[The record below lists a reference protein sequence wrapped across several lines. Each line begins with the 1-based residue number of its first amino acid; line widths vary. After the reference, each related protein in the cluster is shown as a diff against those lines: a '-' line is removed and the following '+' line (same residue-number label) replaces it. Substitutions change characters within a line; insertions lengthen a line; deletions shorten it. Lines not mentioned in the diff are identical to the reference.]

1 MPTTAA
7 RAPSLTAIPQP
18 LRGGLALIV
27 VFNGLLAAWLALRP
41 APSPVIQA
49 VDNVAQCAGP
59 LLALPLCWR
68 GLPWPWR
75 RGQAGAA
82 SAAAA
87 SRWMPVLLGLGV
99 LGFAVGQAIWTYDED
114 IIHQPPFPSWADAG
128 YLAAYPFLF
137 AGLLLLPRRP
147 LSSAARLRVLL
158 DGVMMMTGVVAFSW
172 YFVLGPTVL
181 QGAESLFG
189 KLVSVAY
196 PFCDLVLFF
205 CLLLL
210 WGRAQE
216 RALRPVVALFSLG
229 LGCILVIDTAFAY
242 GNLHG
247 TYATGGVV
255 DVGWPLGYMLLALA
269 TRAARQALVGTER
282 ERAGHTAPPRA
293 AHAPTPP
300 LWRALLPYAF
310 LPAVGA
316 LVVSTGRLRGATPLE
331 QGVWIGAGVLG
342 AMVVLRQVVALLET
356 RQLYRQVE
364 ERNQALAAANA
375 RLETLASTDPLTGL
389 LNHRAFHARLDEE
402 IARADRADRPLALLM
417 VDLDD
422 FRAINNTHGHQAG
435 DRALVAIA
443 AALRGSLRAG
453 DSAGRY
459 GGDEFAA
466 ILPEADLPE
475 ALAVAERA
483 CTAIAAVALPVS
495 DVTIR
500 ATTSLGVAVLPRHVH
515 TRDALIQAADQA
527 AYAAKDAGKDC
538 VRPYGGPPRLA
549 LVSPA

>member
-1 MPTTAA
+1 
-7 RAPSLTAIPQP
+7 
-18 LRGGLALIV
+18 V
-27 VFNGLLAAWLALRP
+27 
-41 APSPVIQA
+41 
-49 VDNVAQCAGP
+49 
-59 LLALPLCWR
+59 
-68 GLPWPWR
+68 
-75 RGQAGAA
+75 
-82 SAAAA
+82 
-87 SRWMPVLLGLGV
+87 
-99 LGFAVGQAIWTYDED
+99 
-114 IIHQPPFPSWADAG
+114 
-128 YLAAYPFLF
+128 
-137 AGLLLLPRRP
+137 
-147 LSSAARLRVLL
+147 RLRVLL
-158 DGVMMMTGVVAFSW
+158 DGVMIMTGVVAFSW
-172 YFVLGPTVL
+172 YFVLGPTML
-181 QGAESLFG
+181 QGNETLLG
-189 KLVSVAY
+189 QLVGAAY

-216 RALRPVVALFSLG
+216 RALRPVVVLFSLG

-269 TRAARQALVGTER
+269 TRAARQALAHAV
-282 ERAGHTAPPRA
+282 RAGQTAQALTAR
-293 AHAPTPP
+293 APTPP

-316 LVVSTGRLRGATPLE
+316 LVIATGHLRDATPLE
-331 QGVWIGAGVLG
+331 KGVWIGAGVLG
-342 AMVVLRQVVALLET
+342 AVVVLRQVVALLET

-402 IARADRADRPLALLM
+402 IARAERGGRPLALLL

-422 FRAINNTHGHQAG
+422 FRTINNTHGHQAG

-483 CTAIAAVALPVS
+483 RAAVAGIALPAG
-495 DVTIR
+495 DATIR
-500 ATTSLGVAVLPRHVH
+500 ATTSLGVAALPRHAR
-515 TRDALIQAADQA
+515 TRDELIAAADQA

-538 VRPYGGPPRLA
+538 VHASGDPPRLA
-549 LVSPA
+549 LVSGG

>member
-7 RAPSLTAIPQP
+7 PAPSSLTALLRP
-18 LRGGLALIV
+18 LWGGLALIV

-41 APSPVIQA
+41 ASPATIQA
-49 VDNVAQCAGP
+49 VDNLAQGAGP
-59 LLALPLCWR
+59 LLALPLCWW
-68 GLPWPWR
+68 GVGWPWR
-75 RGQAGAA
+75 RGQRGATGA
-82 SAAAA
+82 SAAA
-87 SRWMPVLLGLGV
+87 RWMPVLLGLGV
-99 LGFAVGQAIWTYDED
+99 LGYAVGQAIWTYYQE
-114 IIHQPPFPSWADAG
+114 ILHQPPFPSWADAG
-128 YLAAYPFLF
+128 YLAAYPFLC

-147 LSSAARLRVLL
+147 LPSAVRLRVLL

-172 YFVLGPTVL
+172 YFVLGPTML
-181 QGAESLFG
+181 QGSESLFG
-189 KLVSVAY
+189 KLVGAAY

-210 WGRAQE
+210 WGRARE
-216 RALRPVVALFSLG
+216 RALRPVVVLFSLG

-247 TYATGGVV
+247 TYATGGLV

-269 TRAARQALVGTER
+269 TRAARQALARTEHAR
-282 ERAGHTAPPRA
+282 KAYPAC
-293 AHAPTPP
+293 APTPS

-316 LVVSTGRLRGATPLE
+316 LVVATGHLRDATPLE

-342 AMVVLRQVVALLET
+342 AVVVLRQVVALLET

-389 LNHRAFHARLDEE
+389 LNHRAFYARLDKE
-402 IARADRADRPLALLM
+402 IARADRSGRPLALLL

-459 GGDEFAA
+459 GGDEFVAL
-466 ILPEADLPE
+466 LPEADLGE

-483 CTAIAAVALPVS
+483 RAAITTIALAAGDA
-495 DVTIR
+495 TIH
-500 ATTSLGVAVLPRHVH
+500 ATTSLGVAALPRHARD
-515 TRDALIQAADQA
+515 RDALIAAADQA
-527 AYAAKDAGKDC
+527 AYAAKDAGKNC
-538 VRPYGGPPRLA
+538 VRACGETPRLA
-549 LVSPA
+549 LVGRA

>member
-1 MPTTAA
+1 MPTTT
-7 RAPSLTAIPQP
+7 PSTSLTAILRP
-18 LRGGLALIV
+18 LRGGFALV
-27 VFNGLLAAWLALRP
+27 VLYTGLLAAWLAQRP

-49 VDNVAQCAGP
+49 DDNVAQFAGP
-59 LLALPLCWR
+59 LLALPLCWW

-75 RGQAGAA
+75 RGREGEGGADT
-82 SAAAA
+82 AA

-99 LGFAVGQAIWTYDED
+99 LGFAVGQAIWTYYQE
-114 IIHQPPFPSWADAG
+114 ILHQPPFPSWADAG

-137 AGLLLLPRRP
+137 GGLLLLPRRP
-147 LSSAARLRVLL
+147 LPSAVRLRVLL

-172 YFVLGPTVL
+172 YFVLGPTML
-181 QGAESLFG
+181 QGNETLLG
-189 KLVSVAY
+189 QLVGAAY

-216 RALRPVVALFSLG
+216 RALRPVVVLFSLG

-255 DVGWPLGYMLLALA
+255 DVGWPLGYMLIALA
-269 TRAARQALVGTER
+269 TRAARQALAHAVR
-282 ERAGHTAPPRA
+282 EGQTAQA
-293 AHAPTPP
+293 LTASAPTPP

-316 LVVSTGRLRGATPLE
+316 LVVSTGHLRDATPLE
-331 QGVWIGAGVLG
+331 KGVWIGAGVLG
-342 AMVVLRQVVALLET
+342 AVVVLRQVVALLET

-402 IARADRADRPLALLM
+402 IARAARGGQPLALLL

-435 DRALVAIA
+435 DRALAAIA

-453 DSAGRY
+453 DSAGRL

-466 ILPEADLPE
+466 LLPAADLPE

-483 CTAIAAVALPVS
+483 RAAIAGSALPAG
-495 DVTIR
+495 DATIH
-500 ATTSLGVAVLPRHVH
+500 ATTSLGVAVLPRHAR
-515 TRDALIQAADQA
+515 TRDALIAAADQA

-538 VRPYGGPPRLA
+538 VRSYGDPPRLA

>member
-1 MPTTAA
+1 MSTTAA
-7 RAPSLTAIPQP
+7 PSSSLTAILRP
-18 LRGGLALIV
+18 LWAGLALILTY
-27 VFNGLLAAWLALRP
+27 NGLLAAWLALRP
-41 APSPVIQA
+41 APYPVIQA

-59 LLALPLCWR
+59 LLALPLCWG

-75 RGQAGAA
+75 RGRVGAAGA
-82 SAAAA
+82 SAA

-99 LGFAVGQAIWTYDED
+99 LGYAVGQLIWTYDEE

-128 YLAAYPFLF
+128 YLAAYPFLC

-147 LSSAARLRVLL
+147 LPSAVRLRVLL
-158 DGVMMMTGVVAFSW
+158 DGVMIMTGVVAFSW

-181 QGAESLFG
+181 QGSESLFG
-189 KLVSVAY
+189 QLVGAAY

-216 RALRPVVALFSLG
+216 RALRPVVVLFSLG

-247 TYATGGVV
+247 TYATGGLV

-269 TRAARQALVGTER
+269 TRAARQALAHGER
-282 ERAGHTAPPRA
+282 TGHAPPLTA
-293 AHAPTPP
+293 SAPAPP

-316 LVVSTGRLRGATPLE
+316 LVVSTGHLRDATPLE
-331 QGVWIGAGVLG
+331 RGVWIGAGVLG
-342 AMVVLRQVVALLET
+342 AVVVLRQVVALLET

-402 IARADRADRPLALLM
+402 IARAERGGRPLALLL

-422 FRAINNTHGHQAG
+422 FRTINNTHGHQAG
-435 DRALVAIA
+435 DRALAAIA

-453 DSAGRY
+453 DSAGRL

-466 ILPEADLPE
+466 LLPEADLSE

-483 CTAIAAVALPVS
+483 RAAVAGIALPAG
-495 DVTIR
+495 DATIR
-500 ATTSLGVAVLPRHVH
+500 TTTSLGVAALPRHAR
-515 TRDALIQAADQA
+515 TRDALIAVADQA

-538 VRPYGGPPRLA
+538 VRASGDPPRLA
-549 LVSPA
+549 LVGRA

>member
-1 MPTTAA
+1 MPTTAIPA
-7 RAPSLTAIPQP
+7 TRAIPRP
-18 LRGGLALIV
+18 LWGGLALV
-27 VFNGLLAAWLALRP
+27 ALYNGLLATWLALRP
-41 APSPVIQA
+41 APYPVVQA
-49 VDNVAQCAGP
+49 VDNVAQFAGP
-59 LLALPLCWR
+59 LLALPLCWG
-68 GLPWPWR
+68 GLAWPWR
-75 RGQAGAA
+75 RGREGEGGTATGTAPA
-82 SAAAA
+82 
-87 SRWMPVLLGLGV
+87 RWMPVLLGLGV
-99 LGFAVGQAIWTYDED
+99 LGYAVGQAIWTYYEE
-114 IIHQPPFPSWADAG
+114 ILHQPPFPSWADAG
-128 YLAAYPFLF
+128 YLAAYPFLCG
-137 AGLLLLPRRP
+137 GLLLLPRRP
-147 LSSAARLRVLL
+147 LPSAARLRVLL
-158 DGVMMMTGVVAFSW
+158 DGLMIMTGVVAFSW

-196 PFCDLVLFF
+196 PFCDLVLFC
-205 CLLLL
+205 CLLLP

-216 RALRPVVALFSLG
+216 RALRPVAVLFSLG

-247 TYATGGVV
+247 TYATGGVL
-255 DVGWPLGYMLLALA
+255 DVGWPLGYMTIALA
-269 TRAARQALVGTER
+269 TRAARQALAHGAR
-282 ERAGHTAPPRA
+282 EGHAPPAVAARA
-293 AHAPTPP
+293 PAPP

-316 LVVSTGRLRGATPLE
+316 LVVATGRLRGATPLE

-342 AMVVLRQVVALLET
+342 AVVVLRQVVALLET

-389 LNHRAFHARLDEE
+389 LNHRAFHTRLDEE
-402 IARADRADRPLALLM
+402 IARAERGSRPLALLL

-443 AALRGSLRAG
+443 AALRGVLRAG
-453 DSAGRY
+453 DSAGRL

-466 ILPEADLPE
+466 LLPEADLGE

-483 CTAIAAVALPVS
+483 RAAVAGSALPAG
-495 DVTIR
+495 DATIR
-500 ATTSLGVAVLPRHVH
+500 TTTSLGVAALPRHAR
-515 TRDALIQAADQA
+515 TRDELIAAADQA

-538 VRPYGGPPRLA
+538 VRPSGDPPRLA
-549 LVSPA
+549 LAGRA

>member
-7 RAPSLTAIPQP
+7 PAPSSLTALLRP
-18 LRGGLALIV
+18 LWGGLALIV

-41 APSPVIQA
+41 ASPATIQA
-49 VDNVAQCAGP
+49 VDNLAQGAGP
-59 LLALPLCWR
+59 LLALPLCWW
-68 GLPWPWR
+68 GVGWPWR
-75 RGQAGAA
+75 RGQRGATGA
-82 SAAAA
+82 SAAA
-87 SRWMPVLLGLGV
+87 RWMPVLLGLGV
-99 LGFAVGQAIWTYDED
+99 LGYAVGQAIWTYYQE
-114 IIHQPPFPSWADAG
+114 ILHQPPFPSWADAG
-128 YLAAYPFLF
+128 YLAAYPFLC

-147 LSSAARLRVLL
+147 LPSAVRLRVLL

-172 YFVLGPTVL
+172 YFVLGPTML
-181 QGAESLFG
+181 QGSESLFG
-189 KLVSVAY
+189 KLVGAAY

-210 WGRAQE
+210 WGRARE
-216 RALRPVVALFSLG
+216 RALRPVVVLFSLG

-247 TYATGGVV
+247 TYATGGLV
-255 DVGWPLGYMLLALA
+255 DMGWPLGYMLLALA
-269 TRAARQALVGTER
+269 TRAARQALARTEHAR
-282 ERAGHTAPPRA
+282 KAYPAC
-293 AHAPTPP
+293 APTPS

-316 LVVSTGRLRGATPLE
+316 LVVATGHLRDATPLE

-342 AMVVLRQVVALLET
+342 AVVVLRQVVALLET

-389 LNHRAFHARLDEE
+389 LNHRAFYARLDKE
-402 IARADRADRPLALLM
+402 IARADRSGRPLALLL

-459 GGDEFAA
+459 GGDEFVAL
-466 ILPEADLPE
+466 LPEADLGE

-483 CTAIAAVALPVS
+483 RAAITTIALAAGDA
-495 DVTIR
+495 TIH
-500 ATTSLGVAVLPRHVH
+500 ATTSLGVAALPRHARD
-515 TRDALIQAADQA
+515 RDALIAAADQA
-527 AYAAKDAGKDC
+527 AYAA
-538 VRPYGGPPRLA
+538 
-549 LVSPA
+549 

>member
-7 RAPSLTAIPQP
+7 PAPSSLTALLRP
-18 LRGGLALIV
+18 LWGGLALIV

-41 APSPVIQA
+41 ASPATIQA
-49 VDNVAQCAGP
+49 VDNLAQGAGP
-59 LLALPLCWR
+59 LLALPLCWW
-68 GLPWPWR
+68 GVGWPWR
-75 RGQAGAA
+75 RGQRGATGA
-82 SAAAA
+82 SAAA
-87 SRWMPVLLGLGV
+87 RWMPVLLGLGV
-99 LGFAVGQAIWTYDED
+99 LGYAVGQAIWTYYQE
-114 IIHQPPFPSWADAG
+114 ILHQPPFPSWADAG
-128 YLAAYPFLF
+128 YLAAYPFLC

-147 LSSAARLRVLL
+147 LPSAVRLRVLL

-172 YFVLGPTVL
+172 YFVLGPTIL
-181 QGAESLFG
+181 QGSESLFG
-189 KLVSVAY
+189 KLVGAAY

-210 WGRAQE
+210 WGRARE
-216 RALRPVVALFSLG
+216 RALRPVVVLFSLG

-247 TYATGGVV
+247 TYATGGLV

-269 TRAARQALVGTER
+269 TRAARQALARTEHAR
-282 ERAGHTAPPRA
+282 KAYPAC
-293 AHAPTPP
+293 APTPS

-316 LVVSTGRLRGATPLE
+316 LVVATGHLRDATPLE

-342 AMVVLRQVVALLET
+342 AVVVLRQVVALLET

-389 LNHRAFHARLDEE
+389 LNHRAFYARLDEE
-402 IARADRADRPLALLM
+402 IARADRSGRPLALLL

-459 GGDEFAA
+459 GGDEFVAL
-466 ILPEADLPE
+466 LPEADLGE

-483 CTAIAAVALPVS
+483 RAAITAIALAAG
-495 DVTIR
+495 DATIH
-500 ATTSLGVAVLPRHVH
+500 ATTSLGVAALPRHARD
-515 TRDALIQAADQA
+515 RDALIAAADQA
-527 AYAAKDAGKDC
+527 AYAAKDAGKNC
-538 VRPYGGPPRLA
+538 VRACGETPRLA
-549 LVSPA
+549 LVGRA

>member
-1 MPTTAA
+1 
-7 RAPSLTAIPQP
+7 
-18 LRGGLALIV
+18 
-27 VFNGLLAAWLALRP
+27 
-41 APSPVIQA
+41 
-49 VDNVAQCAGP
+49 
-59 LLALPLCWR
+59 
-68 GLPWPWR
+68 
-75 RGQAGAA
+75 
-82 SAAAA
+82 
-87 SRWMPVLLGLGV
+87 MPVLLGLGV
-99 LGFAVGQAIWTYDED
+99 LGFAVGQAIWTYYEE
-114 IIHQPPFPSWADAG
+114 ILHQPPFPSWADAG

-137 AGLLLLPRRP
+137 AGLFLLPRCP
-147 LSSAARLRVLL
+147 LPSAARLRVLL
-158 DGVMMMTGVVAFSW
+158 DGVMIMTGVVAFSW

-196 PFCDLVLFF
+196 PFCDLVLFC

-216 RALRPVVALFSLG
+216 RALRPVVVLFSLG
-229 LGCILVIDTAFAY
+229 LGCILIIDTAFAY

-247 TYATGGVV
+247 TYATGGLV

-269 TRAARQALVGTER
+269 TRAARQALAHA
-282 ERAGHTAPPRA
+282 ERATHA
-293 AHAPTPP
+293 APTFAARAPAPP

-342 AMVVLRQVVALLET
+342 ALVVLRQVVAL
-356 RQLYRQVE
+356 
-364 ERNQALAAANA
+364 
-375 RLETLASTDPLTGL
+375 LETLASTDPLTGL

-402 IARADRADRPLALLM
+402 IARAARGGRPLALLL

-443 AALRGSLRAG
+443 AALCASLRAG

-466 ILPEADLPE
+466 ILPEADVPDV
-475 ALAVAERA
+475 LAVAERA
-483 CTAIAAVALPVS
+483 RADVAGIALPAG
-495 DVTIR
+495 DATIR
-500 ATTSLGVAVLPRHVH
+500 ATTSLGVAALPRHAR
-515 TRDALIQAADQA
+515 TRDELIAAADQA

-538 VRPYGGPPRLA
+538 VRSCDDRPWLA

>member
-1 MPTTAA
+1 MPTTTIPST
-7 RAPSLTAIPQP
+7 RALLRP
-18 LRGGLALIV
+18 LWGGLALIV
-27 VFNGLLAAWLALRP
+27 LYNGLLAAWLTLRP
-41 APSPVIQA
+41 APYPVIQA
-49 VDNVAQCAGP
+49 VDNVAQFAGP
-59 LLALPLCWR
+59 LLALPLCWG
-68 GLPWPWR
+68 GLAWPWR
-75 RGQAGAA
+75 RGREGEGGA
-82 SAAAA
+82 SAA

-99 LGFAVGQAIWTYDED
+99 LGYAVGQIIWTYYEE
-114 IIHQPPFPSWADAG
+114 ILHQPPFPSWADAG
-128 YLAAYPFLF
+128 YLAAYPFLCG
-137 AGLLLLPRRP
+137 GLLLLPRRP
-147 LSSAARLRVLL
+147 LPSAVRLRVLL

-172 YFVLGPTVL
+172 YFVLGPTMLHGNETLLGQLV
-181 QGAESLFG
+181 GA
-189 KLVSVAY
+189 AY

-216 RALRPVVALFSLG
+216 RALRPVVVLFSLG

-255 DVGWPLGYMLLALA
+255 DVGWPLGYMLIALA
-269 TRAARQALVGTER
+269 TRAARQALAHAV
-282 ERAGHTAPPRA
+282 RAGQTAQA
-293 AHAPTPP
+293 LTASAPAPP

-316 LVVSTGRLRGATPLE
+316 LVVSTGHLRDATPLE
-331 QGVWIGAGVLG
+331 RGVWIGAGVLG
-342 AMVVLRQVVALLET
+342 AVVVLRQVVALLET

-375 RLETLASTDPLTGL
+375 RLEMLASTDPLTGL

-402 IARADRADRPLALLM
+402 IARAGRSGRPLALLL

-422 FRAINNTHGHQAG
+422 FRTINNTYGHQAG

-466 ILPEADLPE
+466 ILPEADVPE

-483 CTAIAAVALPVS
+483 RAAVAGIALPAG
-495 DVTIR
+495 DATID
-500 ATTSLGVAVLPRHVH
+500 ATTSLGVAVLPRHAR
-515 TRDALIQAADQA
+515 TRDALIAAADQA

-538 VRPYGGPPRLA
+538 VRPSSDPPRLA
-549 LVSPA
+549 LVGRT

>member
-1 MPTTAA
+1 MPTTTPS
-7 RAPSLTAIPQP
+7 RSLTATLRP
-18 LRGGLALIV
+18 LWGGLALV
-27 VFNGLLAAWLALRP
+27 VLYNGLLAAWLALRP
-41 APSPVIQA
+41 APYPVIQA
-49 VDNVAQCAGP
+49 VDNVAQFVGP
-59 LLALPLCWR
+59 LLSLPLCWW
-68 GLPWPWR
+68 GLAWPWR
-75 RGQAGAA
+75 RGREGEAGP
-82 SAAAA
+82 SAA

-99 LGFAVGQAIWTYDED
+99 LGYAVGQVIWTYYQE

-128 YLAAYPFLF
+128 YLAAYPFLCG
-137 AGLLLLPRRP
+137 GLLLLPRRP
-147 LSSAARLRVLL
+147 LPSAVRLRVLL

-172 YFVLGPTVL
+172 YFVLGPTMLHGNETLLGQLV
-181 QGAESLFG
+181 GA
-189 KLVSVAY
+189 AY

-216 RALRPVVALFSLG
+216 RALRPVVVLFSLG

-247 TYATGGVV
+247 TYVTGGVV
-255 DVGWPLGYMLLALA
+255 DVGWPLGYMLIALA
-269 TRAARQALVGTER
+269 TRAARQALAHAV
-282 ERAGHTAPPRA
+282 RAGQTAQA
-293 AHAPTPP
+293 LTASAPTPP

-316 LVVSTGRLRGATPLE
+316 LVIATGHLRDATPLGK
-331 QGVWIGAGVLG
+331 GVWIGAGVLG
-342 AMVVLRQVVALLET
+342 AVVVLRQVVALLET

-402 IARADRADRPLALLM
+402 IARAARGGRPLALLL

-422 FRAINNTHGHQAG
+422 FRTINNTYGHQVG

-466 ILPEADLPE
+466 ILPEADVPE

-483 CTAIAAVALPVS
+483 RAAVAGIALPAG
-495 DVTIR
+495 DATIH
-500 ATTSLGVAVLPRHVH
+500 ATTSLGVAVLPRHAR
-515 TRDALIQAADQA
+515 TRDALIAAADQA

-538 VRPYGGPPRLA
+538 VRPSGDPPRLA
-549 LVSPA
+549 LVGRT

>member
-1 MPTTAA
+1 MPTTGSS
-7 RAPSLTAIPQP
+7 RSLTAILRP
-18 LRGGLALIV
+18 LWGGLALV
-27 VFNGLLAAWLALRP
+27 VLYNGLLAAWLALRP
-41 APSPVIQA
+41 APYPVIQA

-59 LLALPLCWR
+59 LLSLPLCWG
-68 GLPWPWR
+68 GLAWPWR
-75 RGQAGAA
+75 RGRE
-82 SAAAA
+82 AAAGTGTTA

-99 LGFAVGQAIWTYDED
+99 LGYAVGQVIWTYYQE
-114 IIHQPPFPSWADAG
+114 ILHQPPFPSWADAG
-128 YLAAYPFLF
+128 YLAAYPFLCG
-137 AGLLLLPRRP
+137 GLLLLPRRP
-147 LSSAARLRVLL
+147 LPSAVRLRVLL

-172 YFVLGPTVL
+172 YFVLGPTMLHGNETLLGQLV
-181 QGAESLFG
+181 GA
-189 KLVSVAY
+189 AY

-216 RALRPVVALFSLG
+216 RALRPVVVLFSLG

-255 DVGWPLGYMLLALA
+255 DVGWPLGYMLIALA
-269 TRAARQALVGTER
+269 TRAARQAL
-282 ERAGHTAPPRA
+282 
-293 AHAPTPP
+293 AHAAREGQTPQTLTASASTPP

-310 LPAVGA
+310 LPTVGA
-316 LVVSTGRLRGATPLE
+316 LVIATGHLRDATPLE
-331 QGVWIGAGVLG
+331 KGVWIGAGVLG
-342 AMVVLRQVVALLET
+342 AVVVLRQVVALLET

-402 IARADRADRPLALLM
+402 IARAARGGRPLALLL

-443 AALRGSLRAG
+443 AALRASLRAG
-453 DSAGRY
+453 DSAGRL

-466 ILPEADLPE
+466 LLPEADLSE

-483 CTAIAAVALPVS
+483 RAAVAGIALPA
-495 DVTIR
+495 DAATIR
-500 ATTSLGVAVLPRHVH
+500 ATTSLGVAALPRHAR
-515 TRDALIQAADQA
+515 TRDALIAAADQA

-538 VRPYGGPPRLA
+538 VRASGEPPRLA
-549 LVSPA
+549 LVGRA

>member
-1 MPTTAA
+1 MSTTAA
-7 RAPSLTAIPQP
+7 PSSSLTGILRP
-18 LRGGLALIV
+18 LWAGLALV
-27 VFNGLLAAWLALRP
+27 LTYNGLLAAWLALRP
-41 APSPVIQA
+41 APAPVIQA
-49 VDNVAQCAGP
+49 IDNVAQCVGP
-59 LLALPLCWR
+59 LLVLPLCWG
-68 GLPWPWR
+68 GLTWPWR
-75 RGQAGAA
+75 RGRVGTAGA
-82 SAAAA
+82 SAV

-99 LGFAVGQAIWTYDED
+99 LGYAVGQLIWTYYEE
-114 IIHQPPFPSWADAG
+114 ILHQPPFPSWADAG
-128 YLAAYPFLF
+128 YLAAYPFLC

-147 LSSAARLRVLL
+147 LPRAVRLRVLL
-158 DGVMMMTGVVAFSW
+158 DGVMIMTGVVVFSW

-181 QGAESLFG
+181 QGSESLFG
-189 KLVSVAY
+189 QLVGAAY
-196 PFCDLVLFF
+196 PFCDLVLFC

-210 WGRAQE
+210 WGHAQE
-216 RALRPVVALFSLG
+216 RALRPVVVLFSLG
-229 LGCILVIDTAFAY
+229 LGCILMIDTAFAY

-247 TYATGGVV
+247 TYTTGGVV

-269 TRAARQALVGTER
+269 TRAARQALAHG
-282 ERAGHTAPPRA
+282 ERAGHTPPLTA
-293 AHAPTPP
+293 SVPTPP

-316 LVVSTGRLRGATPLE
+316 LIIATGHLRDVTPLE
-331 QGVWIGAGVLG
+331 RGVWIGAGVLG
-342 AMVVLRQVVALLET
+342 AVVVLRQVVALLET
-356 RQLYRQVE
+356 RQLYREVE

-402 IARADRADRPLALLM
+402 IARAGRGVRPLALLL

-422 FRAINNTHGHQAG
+422 FRTINNTHGHQAG

-483 CTAIAAVALPVS
+483 RAAVACIALPAG
-495 DVTIR
+495 DATIR
-500 ATTSLGVAVLPRHVH
+500 ATTSLGVAALPRHAR
-515 TRDALIQAADQA
+515 TRDELIAAADQA

-538 VRPYGGPPRLA
+538 VRPSGDPPRLA
-549 LVSPA
+549 LVGRA

>member
-1 MPTTAA
+1 MSTTAA
-7 RAPSLTAIPQP
+7 PSSSLTGILRP
-18 LRGGLALIV
+18 LWAGLALV
-27 VFNGLLAAWLALRP
+27 LTYNGLLAAWLALRP
-41 APSPVIQA
+41 APYPVIQA
-49 VDNVAQCAGP
+49 VDNVAQFAGP
-59 LLALPLCWR
+59 LLSLPLCWW

-75 RGQAGAA
+75 RGREGEDGA
-82 SAAAA
+82 SAA

-99 LGFAVGQAIWTYDED
+99 LGYAVGQAIWTYYQEV
-114 IIHQPPFPSWADAG
+114 IHQPPFPSWADAG

-147 LSSAARLRVLL
+147 LPSAVRLRVLL
-158 DGVMMMTGVVAFSW
+158 DGVMIMTGVVAFSW

-181 QGAESLFG
+181 QGSESLFG
-189 KLVSVAY
+189 QLVGAAY

-216 RALRPVVALFSLG
+216 RTLRPVVVLFSLG

-269 TRAARQALVGTER
+269 TRAARQAL
-282 ERAGHTAPPRA
+282 
-293 AHAPTPP
+293 AHAGREGHAAPASAVSTPTPP

-316 LVVSTGRLRGATPLE
+316 LVVATGHLRDATPLE

-342 AMVVLRQVVALLET
+342 AVVVLRQVVALLET

-402 IARADRADRPLALLM
+402 IARADRSGRPLALLL

-435 DRALVAIA
+435 DRALAAIA

-453 DSAGRY
+453 DSAGRH

-466 ILPEADLPE
+466 ILPEATLPE

-483 CTAIAAVALPVS
+483 RAAIAAIALPAG
-495 DVTIR
+495 DTTIH
-500 ATTSLGVAVLPRHVH
+500 ATTSLGVAALPRYARE
-515 TRDALIQAADQA
+515 RDALIAAADQA
-527 AYAAKDAGKDC
+527 AYAAKDAGKNC
-538 VRPYGGPPRLA
+538 VRACGETPRLT
-549 LVSPA
+549 LVGHA

>member
-1 MPTTAA
+1 MPTTTPS
-7 RAPSLTAIPQP
+7 RSLTATLRP
-18 LRGGLALIV
+18 LWGGLALV
-27 VFNGLLAAWLALRP
+27 VLYNGLLAAWLALRP

-49 VDNVAQCAGP
+49 VDNVAQCVGP
-59 LLALPLCWR
+59 LLSLPLCWW
-68 GLPWPWR
+68 GLAWPWR
-75 RGQAGAA
+75 RGREGEAGTVT
-82 SAAAA
+82 AA

-99 LGFAVGQAIWTYDED
+99 LGYAVGQVIWTYYQEV
-114 IIHQPPFPSWADAG
+114 IHQPPFPSWADAG

-147 LSSAARLRVLL
+147 LPSAVRLRVLL
-158 DGVMMMTGVVAFSW
+158 DGVMIMTGVVAFSW

-181 QGAESLFG
+181 QGSESLFG
-189 KLVSVAY
+189 QLVGAAY

-216 RALRPVVALFSLG
+216 RALRPVVVLFSLG

-255 DVGWPLGYMLLALA
+255 DAGWPLGYMLIALA
-269 TRAARQALVGTER
+269 TRAARQALAHAAR
-282 ERAGHTAPPRA
+282 EGQTLQALTAS
-293 AHAPTPP
+293 APTPP

-316 LVVSTGRLRGATPLE
+316 LVVSTGHLRDATPLE
-331 QGVWIGAGVLG
+331 KGVWIGAGVLG
-342 AMVVLRQVVALLET
+342 AVVVLRQVVALLET

-402 IARADRADRPLALLM
+402 IARAERGGRPLALLL

-422 FRAINNTHGHQAG
+422 FRAINNTYGHQAG

-443 AALRGSLRAG
+443 AALRASLRAG
-453 DSAGRY
+453 DSAGRL

-466 ILPEADLPE
+466 LLPEADLSE

-483 CTAIAAVALPVS
+483 RAAVAGIALPA
-495 DVTIR
+495 DAATIR
-500 ATTSLGVAVLPRHVH
+500 ATTSLGVAALPRHAR
-515 TRDALIQAADQA
+515 TRDALIAAADQA

-538 VRPYGGPPRLA
+538 VRASGEPPRLA
-549 LVSPA
+549 LVGRA

>member
-1 MPTTAA
+1 MPTTTILST
-7 RAPSLTAIPQP
+7 RAIPRP
-18 LRGGLALIV
+18 LWAGLALILTY
-27 VFNGLLAAWLALRP
+27 NGLLAAWLALRP

-59 LLALPLCWR
+59 LLALPLCWG
-68 GLPWPWR
+68 GLAWPWR
-75 RGQAGAA
+75 RRQAGA
-82 SAAAA
+82 SATH
-87 SRWMPVLLGLGV
+87 RWMPVLLGLGV
-99 LGFAVGQAIWTYDED
+99 LGFAVGQAIWTYYEE

-137 AGLLLLPRRP
+137 GGLLLLPRRP
-147 LSSAARLRVLL
+147 LPPAARLRVLL

-181 QGAESLFG
+181 QGAESLVG

-216 RALRPVVALFSLG
+216 RALRPVVVLFSLG

-247 TYATGGVV
+247 TYATGGLV
-255 DVGWPLGYMLLALA
+255 DAGWPLGYMLIALA
-269 TRAARQALVGTER
+269 TRAARQALAHAAR
-282 ERAGHTAPPRA
+282 EGQTLQALTAS
-293 AHAPTPP
+293 APTPP

-316 LVVSTGRLRGATPLE
+316 LVVSTGRLRDATPLE
-331 QGVWIGAGVLG
+331 RGVWIGAGVLG
-342 AMVVLRQVVALLET
+342 AVVVLRQVVALLET

-389 LNHRAFHARLDEE
+389 LNHRAFHARLDEG
-402 IARADRADRPLALLM
+402 IARAGRGGRPLALLL

-422 FRAINNTHGHQAG
+422 FRAINNSHGHQAG

-483 CTAIAAVALPVS
+483 RAAVAGIALPAG
-495 DVTIR
+495 DATIR
-500 ATTSLGVAVLPRHVH
+500 ATTSLGVAALPRHAC
-515 TRDALIQAADQA
+515 TRDELIAAADQA

-538 VRPYGGPPRLA
+538 VRVSGDPPRLA
-549 LVSPA
+549 LVGRA

>member
-1 MPTTAA
+1 MPTITPS
-7 RAPSLTAIPQP
+7 RSLTALLQP
-18 LRGGLALIV
+18 LWGGLALV
-27 VFNGLLAAWLALRP
+27 VLYNGLLAAWLALRP
-41 APSPVIQA
+41 VPYPVIQA
-49 VDNVAQCAGP
+49 VDNVAQFAGP
-59 LLALPLCWR
+59 LLALPLCWG
-68 GLPWPWR
+68 GLAWPWR
-75 RGQAGAA
+75 RGREGEDGA
-82 SAAAA
+82 SAA

-99 LGFAVGQAIWTYDED
+99 LGYAVGQVIWTYYQEVL
-114 IIHQPPFPSWADAG
+114 HQPPFPSWADAG

-137 AGLLLLPRRP
+137 GGLLLLPHRP
-147 LSSAARLRVLL
+147 LPSAARLRVLL
-158 DGVMMMTGVVAFSW
+158 DGVMVMTGVVAFSW
-172 YFVLGPTVL
+172 YFVLGPTML
-181 QGAESLFG
+181 QGSET
-189 KLVSVAY
+189 LVGQLVGAAY

-216 RALRPVVALFSLG
+216 RALRPVVVLFSLG

-255 DVGWPLGYMLLALA
+255 DVGWSLGYMLIALA
-269 TRAARQALVGTER
+269 TRAARQAL
-282 ERAGHTAPPRA
+282 
-293 AHAPTPP
+293 AHAVREGHASQTLTASAPAPP

-316 LVVSTGRLRGATPLE
+316 LVVSTGHLRDATPLE
-331 QGVWIGAGVLG
+331 RGVWIGAGVLG
-342 AMVVLRQVVALLET
+342 AVVVLRQVVALLET

-402 IARADRADRPLALLM
+402 IARAGRGGQPLALLL

-435 DRALVAIA
+435 DRALAAIA

-453 DSAGRY
+453 DSAGRL

-466 ILPEADLPE
+466 LLPAADLPE

-483 CTAIAAVALPVS
+483 RAAIAGSALPAG
-495 DVTIR
+495 DATIH
-500 ATTSLGVAVLPRHVH
+500 ATTSLGVAVLPRHAR
-515 TRDALIQAADQA
+515 TRDALIAAADQA

-538 VRPYGGPPRLA
+538 VRASGDPSRLA
-549 LVSPA
+549 LVGRA

>member
-1 MPTTAA
+1 MSTTAA
-7 RAPSLTAIPQP
+7 PSSSLTGILRP
-18 LRGGLALIV
+18 LWAGLALV
-27 VFNGLLAAWLALRP
+27 LTYNGLLAAWLALRP
-41 APSPVIQA
+41 APYPVIQA

-59 LLALPLCWR
+59 LLALPLCWG
-68 GLPWPWR
+68 GLAWPWR
-75 RGQAGAA
+75 RDQRGATGA
-82 SAAAA
+82 SAAA
-87 SRWMPVLLGLGV
+87 RWMPVLLGLGV
-99 LGFAVGQAIWTYDED
+99 LGYAVGQAIWTYYEE
-114 IIHQPPFPSWADAG
+114 ILHQPPFPSWADAG
-128 YLAAYPFLF
+128 YLAAYPFLCG
-137 AGLLLLPRRP
+137 GLLLLPRRP
-147 LSSAARLRVLL
+147 LPSAVRLRVLL
-158 DGVMMMTGVVAFSW
+158 DGVMIMTGVVAFSW
-172 YFVLGPTVL
+172 YFVLGPTMLHGNETLLGQLV
-181 QGAESLFG
+181 GA
-189 KLVSVAY
+189 AY

-216 RALRPVVALFSLG
+216 RALRPVVVLFSLG

-269 TRAARQALVGTER
+269 TRAARQALAYAVR
-282 ERAGHTAPPRA
+282 EGQTAQA
-293 AHAPTPP
+293 LTASAPTPP

-316 LVVSTGRLRGATPLE
+316 LVVATGHLRDATPLE
-331 QGVWIGAGVLG
+331 KGVWIGAGVLG
-342 AMVVLRQVVALLET
+342 AVVVLRQVVALLET

-389 LNHRAFHARLDEE
+389 LNHRAFYARLDEE
-402 IARADRADRPLALLM
+402 IARAGRGGRPLALLL

-443 AALRGSLRAG
+443 AALRASLRAG
-453 DSAGRY
+453 DSAGRL

-466 ILPEADLPE
+466 LLPEADLPE

-483 CTAIAAVALPVS
+483 RAAVAGIALPA
-495 DVTIR
+495 DAATIR
-500 ATTSLGVAVLPRHVH
+500 ATTSLGVAALPRHAR
-515 TRDALIQAADQA
+515 TRDALIAAADQA

-538 VRPYGGPPRLA
+538 VRASGDPPRLA
-549 LVSPA
+549 LVGRA

>member
-1 MPTTAA
+1 MSTTAA
-7 RAPSLTAIPQP
+7 PSSSLTGILRP
-18 LRGGLALIV
+18 LWAGLALV
-27 VFNGLLAAWLALRP
+27 LTYNGLLAAWLALRP
-41 APSPVIQA
+41 APAPVIQA
-49 VDNVAQCAGP
+49 VDNVAQCVGP
-59 LLALPLCWR
+59 LLVLPLCWG
-68 GLPWPWR
+68 GLTWPWR
-75 RGQAGAA
+75 RGRVGTAGA
-82 SAAAA
+82 SAV

-99 LGFAVGQAIWTYDED
+99 LGYAVGQLIWTYYEE
-114 IIHQPPFPSWADAG
+114 ILHQPPFPSWADAG
-128 YLAAYPFLF
+128 YLAAYPFLC

-147 LSSAARLRVLL
+147 LPRAVRLRVLL
-158 DGVMMMTGVVAFSW
+158 DGVMIMTGVVVFSW

-181 QGAESLFG
+181 QGSESLFG
-189 KLVSVAY
+189 QLVGAAY
-196 PFCDLVLFF
+196 PFCDLVLFC

-210 WGRAQE
+210 WGHAQE
-216 RALRPVVALFSLG
+216 RALRPVVVLFSLG
-229 LGCILVIDTAFAY
+229 LGCILMIDTAFAY

-247 TYATGGVV
+247 TYTTGGVV

-269 TRAARQALVGTER
+269 TRAARQALAHG
-282 ERAGHTAPPRA
+282 ERAGHTPPLTA
-293 AHAPTPP
+293 SVPTPP

-316 LVVSTGRLRGATPLE
+316 LIIATGHLRDVTPLE
-331 QGVWIGAGVLG
+331 RGVWIGAGVLG
-342 AMVVLRQVVALLET
+342 AVVVLRQVVALLET
-356 RQLYRQVE
+356 RQLYREVE

-402 IARADRADRPLALLM
+402 IARAGRGVRPLALLL

-422 FRAINNTHGHQAG
+422 FRTINNTHGHQAG

-483 CTAIAAVALPVS
+483 RAAVAGIALPAG
-495 DVTIR
+495 DATIR
-500 ATTSLGVAVLPRHVH
+500 ATTSLGVAALPRHAR
-515 TRDALIQAADQA
+515 TRDELIAAADQA

-538 VRPYGGPPRLA
+538 VRPSGDPPRLA
-549 LVSPA
+549 LVGRA

>member
-7 RAPSLTAIPQP
+7 PAPSSLTALLRP
-18 LRGGLALIV
+18 LWGGLALIV

-41 APSPVIQA
+41 ASPATIQA
-49 VDNVAQCAGP
+49 VDNLAQGAGP
-59 LLALPLCWR
+59 LLALPLCWW
-68 GLPWPWR
+68 GVGWPWR
-75 RGQAGAA
+75 RGQRGATGA
-82 SAAAA
+82 SAAA
-87 SRWMPVLLGLGV
+87 RWMPVLLGLGV
-99 LGFAVGQAIWTYDED
+99 LGYAVGQAIWTYYQE
-114 IIHQPPFPSWADAG
+114 ILHQPPFPSWADAG
-128 YLAAYPFLF
+128 YLAAYPFLC

-147 LSSAARLRVLL
+147 LPSAVRLRVLL

-172 YFVLGPTVL
+172 YFVLGPTML
-181 QGAESLFG
+181 QGSESLFG
-189 KLVSVAY
+189 KLVGAAY

-210 WGRAQE
+210 WGRARE
-216 RALRPVVALFSLG
+216 RALRPVVVLFSLG

-247 TYATGGVV
+247 TYATGGLV

-269 TRAARQALVGTER
+269 TRAARQALARTEHAR
-282 ERAGHTAPPRA
+282 KAYPAC
-293 AHAPTPP
+293 APTPS

-316 LVVSTGRLRGATPLE
+316 LVVATGHLRDATPLE

-342 AMVVLRQVVALLET
+342 AVVVLRQVVALLET

-389 LNHRAFHARLDEE
+389 LNHRAFYARLDEE
-402 IARADRADRPLALLM
+402 IARADRSGRPLALLL

-459 GGDEFAA
+459 GGDEFVAL
-466 ILPEADLPE
+466 LPEADLGE

-483 CTAIAAVALPVS
+483 RAAITTIALAAGDA
-495 DVTIR
+495 TIH
-500 ATTSLGVAVLPRHVH
+500 ATTSLGVAALPRHARD
-515 TRDALIQAADQA
+515 RDALIAAADQA
-527 AYAAKDAGKDC
+527 AYAAKNAGKNC
-538 VRPYGGPPRLA
+538 VRACGETPRLA
-549 LVSPA
+549 LVGRA

>member
-1 MPTTAA
+1 MPTTTS
-7 RAPSLTAIPQP
+7 RSLTAIVRP
-18 LRGGLALIV
+18 LWGGLALV
-27 VFNGLLAAWLALRP
+27 VLYNGLLAAWLALRP
-41 APSPVIQA
+41 APYPVIQA
-49 VDNVAQCAGP
+49 VDNVAQFAGP
-59 LLALPLCWR
+59 LLALPLCWG
-68 GLPWPWR
+68 GLAWPWR
-75 RGQAGAA
+75 RGREGAAGA
-82 SAAAA
+82 SAA

-99 LGFAVGQAIWTYDED
+99 LGYAVGQVIWTYYQE

-128 YLAAYPFLF
+128 YLVAYPFLF
-137 AGLLLLPRRP
+137 TGLLLLPHRP
-147 LSSAARLRVLL
+147 LPSAARLRVLL
-158 DGVMMMTGVVAFSW
+158 DGVMVMTGVVAFSW
-172 YFVLGPTVL
+172 YFVLGPTML
-181 QGAESLFG
+181 QGSET
-189 KLVSVAY
+189 LVGQLVGAAY

-216 RALRPVVALFSLG
+216 TALRPVVVLFSLG
-229 LGCILVIDTAFAY
+229 LGSILVIDTAFAY

-269 TRAARQALVGTER
+269 TRAARQALAHA
-282 ERAGHTAPPRA
+282 ERAGHTPPLTA
-293 AHAPTPP
+293 SAPTPP

-316 LVVSTGRLRGATPLE
+316 LVVSTGHLRDATPLE
-331 QGVWIGAGVLG
+331 RGVWIGAGVLG
-342 AMVVLRQVVALLET
+342 AVVVLRQVVALLET

-402 IARADRADRPLALLM
+402 IARAGRGGRPLALLL

-443 AALRGSLRAG
+443 AALRASLRTG
-453 DSAGRY
+453 DSAGRL

-466 ILPEADLPE
+466 LLPEADLSE

-483 CTAIAAVALPVS
+483 RVAVAGIALPTG
-495 DVTIR
+495 DAMIH
-500 ATTSLGVAVLPRHVH
+500 ATTSLGVAVLPRHARA
-515 TRDALIQAADQA
+515 RDALIAAADQA

-538 VRPYGGPPRLA
+538 VRASGDPSRLA
-549 LVSPA
+549 LVGRA